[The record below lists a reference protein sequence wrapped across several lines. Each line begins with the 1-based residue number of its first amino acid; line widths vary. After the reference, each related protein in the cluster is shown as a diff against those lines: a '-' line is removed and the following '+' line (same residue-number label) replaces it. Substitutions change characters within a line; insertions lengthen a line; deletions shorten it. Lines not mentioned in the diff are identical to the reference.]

1 MEIKSSKVISLDDQE
16 KIKKNCKEKEAVR
29 KMIRVSIVC
38 MIFMLIEAIGGYI
51 AGSLA
56 IMTDAAHLF
65 SDLSSFMISIF
76 SIWIGQKSANNRCS
90 FGFQRAEVLGALT
103 SVIIIWILTIF
114 LIKEAIDRFYNPT
127 EIIAEYMLIT
137 AIFGLICNL
146 AMIKVLHSG
155 VKIL

>member
-16 KIKKNCKEKEAVR
+16 KIKKNCKEKEALR

-38 MIFMLIEAIGGYI
+38 MIFMFIEAIGGYI

>member
-16 KIKKNCKEKEAVR
+16 KIKKNCKEKEALR

-137 AIFGLICNL
+137 AIFGLICYL

>member
-16 KIKKNCKEKEAVR
+16 KIKKNCKEKEALR